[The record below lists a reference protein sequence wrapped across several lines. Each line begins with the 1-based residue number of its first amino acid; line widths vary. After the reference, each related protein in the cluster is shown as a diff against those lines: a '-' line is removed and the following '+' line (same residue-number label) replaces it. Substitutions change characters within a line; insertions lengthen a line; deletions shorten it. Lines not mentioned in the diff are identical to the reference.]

1 MEEEIVS
8 RWFLRCQDF
17 TAKNTSS
24 LTLFLSYRWI
34 WKSLSLVVKVRYRI
48 SCFSTF
54 WTRRSVF
61 SLLKSY
67 LWHQDLLDMSLNQ
80 VPVLVSTVESYYV
93 IEAQLLQVLSP
104 LSLVVSPMRC
114 GKTFLWTAHDQESGL
129 TCPPGIY
136 VQEIPPGG
144 YQGHDLFIKV
154 LSVLCPVVLPVD
166 SVSSGESSCLGNPRF
181 GGEDGELLDR

>member
-1 MEEEIVS
+1 
-8 RWFLRCQDF
+8 
-17 TAKNTSS
+17 
-24 LTLFLSYRWI
+24 
-34 WKSLSLVVKVRYRI
+34 
-48 SCFSTF
+48 
-54 WTRRSVF
+54 
-61 SLLKSY
+61 
-67 LWHQDLLDMSLNQ
+67 MSLNQ

-144 YQGHDLFIKV
+144 YQQDTDLETTSGCQFLGI
-154 LSVLCPVVLPVD
+154 PVWHLLNL
-166 SVSSGESSCLGNPRF
+166 VSGLETG
-181 GGEDGELLDR
+181 